1 MGHLAAVCFR
11 SFKRIYG
18 LANSQQAA
26 RSSEQDTIKETF
38 ESIVIAFILAFVF
51 RAYVVEAFVIPTGS
65 MAPTLLGRHVRVAC
79 SQCGYRYA
87 ADAPIRH
94 DTSSALHHESE
105 ATCPMCHYDNVLPIG
120 TRISAGDRILV
131 HKYIYSMS
139 QPRRWDVAVFKAPYA
154 PDVNFIKRVVG
165 LPNERLWLIE
175 GNVYVKPLGD
185 GTLWRIARKTDRPGV
200 QRAVW
205 QPIYHSRY
213 VPLDGGRNSPGRTMN
228 PWQLPWEAN
237 DTQAWVLDGRRGY
250 RYSGQGSGVIR
261 FDFQHAYQGGP
272 GLYAYNELKPSIL
285 PFESIEDVRIAASIE
300 AQSQGMSVELRTTS
314 RLDDPKGVIRPVVG
328 RIDAQGIASLWF
340 GDGEPLNTSTMVGP
354 FVPGQA
360 RTVELWYV
368 DQEASLWVD
377 GERVLFRQFD
387 VPVEAI
393 QTRMRPATVPRVA
406 IEVVGSAATL
416 RRVELDRDLYYTG
429 INPHGIP
436 ARGALLK
443 TGDSYRGKPVE
454 LGSEQY
460 FCLGDNSPLSHDSR
474 YWDEVNPWIEKH
486 MFEDAGGDADKVLGI
501 VPRKLIMGRAFFVY
515 FPTPLRIKPD
525 KPPIIPNIDDM
536 RFIH

>member
-1 MGHLAAVCFR
+1 LA
-11 SFKRIYG
+11 S
-18 LANSQQAA
+18 SQQAA
-26 RSSEQDTIKETF
+26 HSPDQDTIKETF

-65 MAPTLLGRHVRVAC
+65 MAPTLLGRHIRVTC
-79 SQCGYRYA
+79 SQCGYQYA
-87 ADAPIRH
+87 ADAPLRHGTSSLLRH
-94 DTSSALHHESE
+94 DSQ
-105 ATCPMCHYDNVLPIG
+105 ATCPMCHYENVLPAG

-131 HKYIYSMS
+131 HKYIYSLS

-175 GNVYVKPLGD
+175 GNVYVQSLVEGD
-185 GTLWRIARKTDRPGV
+185 NGLWRIARKTDRPGV
-200 QRAVW
+200 QQAVW

-213 VPLDGGRNSPGRTMN
+213 VPLDGGRNSPGRTLN
-228 PWQLPWEAN
+228 PWRLPWVA
-237 DTQAWVLDGRRGY
+237 DDAQAWVLEGRRGY

-261 FDFQHAYQGGP
+261 FNFQRAYQGGP

-285 PFESIEDVRIAASIE
+285 PFESIEDVRIAASFE
-300 AQSQGMSVELRTTS
+300 AQSRGLSVEIRTTS
-314 RLDDPKGVIRPVVG
+314 RLDDPRGAIRPVVG
-328 RIDAQGIASLWF
+328 GIDAQGIASLWF
-340 GDGEPLNTSTMVGP
+340 GDDHPLNKSTRVGS
-354 FVPGQA
+354 FAPGQTRA
-360 RTVELWYV
+360 VELWYV
-368 DQEASLWVD
+368 DQEASLWID
-377 GERVLFRQFD
+377 GERVLFSQFD
-387 VPVEAI
+387 VPIEAV
-393 QTRMRPATVPRVA
+393 QARMRPATVPSVA
-406 IEVVGSAATL
+406 IEVAGGAAIL
-416 RRVELDRDLYYTG
+416 RRVEVDRDLYYTSV
-429 INPHGIP
+429 NPHGIP

-443 TGDSYRGKPVE
+443 TSDVYRGKPVE
-454 LGSEQY
+454 LGDEQY

-486 MFEDAGGDADKVLGI
+486 MFEDAAGDADKVFGI

-525 KPPIIPNIDDM
+525 KPPVIPNISDM